1 MNNKLLS
8 FPTITDTQYPF
19 LIPSL
24 IILGALLVVAVV
36 IFLVIKLRS
45 KKANKSIDNNEWF
58 VALGEKE
65 NIKEVSG
72 VGSRLTLVL
81 VDKEKIDRE
90 KLKSLGVS
98 SVLTMSNKVT
108 LVIEGQAEKILE
120 NLKKDL

>member
-1 MNNKLLS
+1 MTTYI
-8 FPTITDTQYPF
+8 F
-19 LIPSL
+19 
-24 IILGALLVVAVV
+24 ALLVVAVV